1 MDSEQ
6 VGQGEGCIVLWV
18 SVQFLSFSNK
28 HQLDIHCCVIDCNYP
43 TY

>member
-1 MDSEQ
+1 MLAETCSL
-6 VGQGEGCIVLWV
+6 CH
-18 SVQFLSFSNK
+18 FLIK